1 MIKVTLRER
10 NYTGTACGLD
20 FVASVAMTDLPR
32 DHFLLRRMEALF
44 PGVQFEDMS
53 RVKES
58 IKADAGS
65 TTLQDAANRAAAD
78 KVAEAEAARQAKIRA
93 TMTASAA
100 KEVADDKDKDEDED
114 GDGDEDTSSNTTD
127 LKPPLG
133 PGSSVIVDYKGV
145 LRTGEVVKV
154 VGDKLHVKLD
164 DDDAAYRVINTDK
177 VVE

>member
-1 MIKVTLRER
+1 MSPSRPMLGARPYRTLRIGQR
-10 NYTGTACGLD
+10 QTR
-20 FVASVAMTDLPR
+20 LPR
-32 DHFLLRRMEALF
+32 LKRLVRQRSEQM
-44 PGVQFEDMS
+44 
-53 RVKES
+53 
-58 IKADAGS
+58 
-65 TTLQDAANRAAAD
+65 AAA
-78 KVAEAEAARQAKIRA
+78 
-93 TMTASAA
+93 AA
-100 KEVADDKDKDEDED
+100 KEAVKDDED
-114 GDGDEDTSSNTTD
+114 DEDTSSNTTD

>member
-1 MIKVTLRER
+1 VIKVTLRER
-10 NYTGTACGLD
+10 NYTGAACGLD

-32 DHFLLRRMEALF
+32 DHFFLRRLEALF
-44 PGVQFEDMS
+44 PGVQFEDTS
-53 RVKES
+53 RVNES
-58 IKADAGS
+58 VKADAGN
-65 TTLQDAANRAAAD
+65 TALQDAANRAAAD
-78 KVAEAEAARQAKIRA
+78 KVAEAEAARQAKVRA
-93 TMTASAA
+93 AMAAAAA
-100 KEVADDKDKDEDED
+100 KEAVKDDED
-114 GDGDEDTSSNTTD
+114 DEDTSSNTTD